1 MNANVTCPKCGSNTV
16 RDFGWVWKLMAAFFL
31 VVAVVV
37 LLVAALVPAAGPVW
51 SYKTIFG
58 VVMILFLAGFFAGI
72 WKNLG
77 PRWRCRKCKH
87 AWR

>member
-1 MNANVTCPKCGSNTV
+1 MNTNVVCPKCGSNAV
-16 RDFGWVWKLMAAFFL
+16 KNVGWVWMLAAIWIVL
-31 VVAVVV
+31 AVIQ

-51 SYKTIFG
+51 SYQTIHG
-58 VVMILFLAGFFAGI
+58 VVGDLLFAGLFAGF

-77 PRWRCRKCKH
+77 PQWRCTTCKH

>member
-16 RDFGWVWKLMAAFFL
+16 RNFGWVWKLMAAFFL

-51 SYKTIFG
+51 SYKTTYG
-58 VVMILFLAGFFAGI
+58 VVMNLFFAGLFAAI

-77 PRWRCRKCKH
+77 PQWRCTKCNH